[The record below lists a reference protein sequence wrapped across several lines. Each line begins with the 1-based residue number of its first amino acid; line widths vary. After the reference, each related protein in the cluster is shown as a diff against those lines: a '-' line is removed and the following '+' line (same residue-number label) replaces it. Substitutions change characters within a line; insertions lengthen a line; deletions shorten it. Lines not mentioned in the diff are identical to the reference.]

1 MSIWH
6 QIPDN
11 QKYQTIKTIKSIKQK
26 LKATILHWFSN
37 EECSEYKAKVIILW
51 RKSLL
56 P

>member
-11 QKYQTIKTIKSIKQK
+11 QNYKTIKTIKSIKQK

-37 EECSEYKAKVIILW
+37 EECSEKKL
-51 RKSLL
+51 K
-56 P
+56 